1 MNTANVAVN
10 NVEELRMDCELTV
23 AEIDRLYLLAIRDR
37 AKTQDQDP
45 QAVNLARKLAEYRR
59 RADVAVLK

>member
-1 MNTANVAVN
+1 MNTAEAVIN
-10 NVEELRMDCELTV
+10 AEERRMDCELTV

-45 QAVNLARKLAEYRR
+45 AAVNLARKLAEYRR
-59 RADVAVLK
+59 RAGKSL